1 MAEKVSMKK
10 VRYHHPSVMKDQG
23 LVECVTQG
31 FSPEK
36 SALPVAPALACRDE
50 KG

>member
-1 MAEKVSMKK
+1 MIGNSINFCI
-10 VRYHHPSVMKDQG
+10 PSGMKDKQF
-23 LVECVTQG
+23 VEYVTQG

-36 SALPVAPALACRDE
+36 SAL

>member
-1 MAEKVSMKK
+1 MIDEEATLSMLLWIPVSCDGKTK
-10 VRYHHPSVMKDQG
+10 CFVDFVA
-23 LVECVTQG
+23 QG

-36 SALPVAPALACRDE
+36 SAL